1 MPDAPVPQPGIL
13 ELTPYKAFSKPK
25 RPGRLIRLMANEGAL
40 GPSPKAIE
48 AYKAAAGEIHRYPE
62 SGSGGLVF
70 ALAKH
75 YGLKAEQLVIG
86 NGSDELI
93 ELLCHCFAG
102 PGDEVIHTQYGFVMY
117 PTCARAAGATPV
129 SVPDDCYTAS
139 VDAILARLTPKTKI
153 VFLANPNNPTGTYL
167 ARSEVERLWSALP
180 KHVILV
186 LDAAYAEYVERNDY
200 SDGADLVERSK
211 NVIMLRTFSK
221 LFGLAGLRLGW
232 GYGASAIVD
241 ILNRVH
247 GVFNVNA
254 AAQAA
259 GVAALEDVPFQDRSK
274 THNRLWMPK
283 VQEKLRAL
291 GLEPQPTV
299 ANFILVKVPAKLG
312 KTPEQILAF
321 CAERGIF
328 MREMKTY
335 GMADCFRF
343 SIGTEDEN
351 EALFQALTECLANG

>member
-1 MPDAPVPQPGIL
+1 MSDAPVPQPGIM
-13 ELTPYKAFSKPK
+13 ELTPYKAFAKPK

-40 GPSPKAIE
+40 GPSPKAVE

-62 SGSGGLVF
+62 SGSGTLVT

-75 YGLKAEQLVIG
+75 HGLDPEKLVIG

-93 ELLCHCFAG
+93 ELICHCFAG
-102 PGDEVIHTQYGFVMY
+102 PGDEVLYTQYGFVMY
-117 PTCARAAGATPV
+117 PTCAHACGATPV
-129 SVPDDCYTAS
+129 KVPDDGFTAS
-139 VDAILARLTPKTKI
+139 VDAILARVTPKTKI

-167 ARSEVERLWSALP
+167 ARSEVERLWAALP
-180 KHVILV
+180 KHVVLV

-200 SDGADLVERSK
+200 ADGSELAEK
-211 NVIMLRTFSK
+211 APNVIMLRTFSK
-221 LFGLAGLRLGW
+221 MYGLAALRLGW
-232 GYGASAIVD
+232 GYGAPAVVD
-241 ILNRVH
+241 VLNRVH

-274 THNRLWMPK
+274 THNRIWVPRI
-283 VQEKLRAL
+283 QEQLRAL
-291 GLEPQPTV
+291 GLEPLPTV
-299 ANFILVKVPAKLG
+299 ANFMLVRVPAKTG
-312 KTPEQILAF
+312 KTPDQILAF
-321 CAERGIF
+321 CADKGIF

-335 GMADCFRF
+335 GMTDCFRF

-351 EALFQALTECLANG
+351 KALIETLTECLRG

>member
-1 MPDAPVPQPGIL
+1 MTDGPVPQPGIL
-13 ELTPYKAFSKPK
+13 DLTPYKAFAKPK

-40 GPSPKAIE
+40 GPSPRAVE

-62 SGSGGLVF
+62 SGSGSLVS

-75 YGLKAEQLVIG
+75 HGLDPERLVIG

-102 PGDEVIHTQYGFVMY
+102 HGDEVVYTQYGFVMY
-117 PTCARAAGATPV
+117 PTSARAAGATPV
-129 SVPDDCYTAS
+129 AAPDDGYTAS
-139 VDAILARLTPKTKI
+139 VDAILAKVTARTKI

-167 ARSEVERLWSALP
+167 ARSEVERLWKALP
-180 KHVILV
+180 RHVVLV

-200 SDGADLVERSK
+200 SSGVELAGTAP

-232 GYGASAIVD
+232 GYGAPAVVD
-241 ILNRVH
+241 VLNRVH

-259 GVAALEDVPFQDRSK
+259 GIAALEDVPFQDRSK
-274 THNRLWMPK
+274 THNRIWMPR
-283 VQEKLRAL
+283 VQERLKAL

-299 ANFILVKVPAKLG
+299 ANFLLVRVPAGLG

-328 MREMKTY
+328 LREMRTY
-335 GMADCFRF
+335 GMADCFRL
-343 SIGTEDEN
+343 SIGTEEEN
-351 EALFQALTECLANG
+351 GILLDTLAECLGHG

>member
-1 MPDAPVPQPGIL
+1 MTDAPVPQPGIL
-13 ELTPYKAFSKPK
+13 ELTPYKAFAKPK

-48 AYKAAAGEIHRYPE
+48 AYRAAAGEIHRYPE
-62 SGSGGLVF
+62 SGSGTLV
-70 ALAKH
+70 AAIARH
-75 YGLKAEQLVIG
+75 HGLKADQLVIG

-102 PGDEVIHTQYGFVMY
+102 PGDEVVYTQYGFVMY
-117 PTCARAAGATPV
+117 PTCARASGATPV
-129 SVPDDCYTAS
+129 MAPDDGITAS
-139 VDAILARLTPKTKI
+139 VDAILSKVTPKTKI

-167 ARSEVERLWSALP
+167 ARAEVERLWAALP
-180 KHVILV
+180 RHVVLV

-200 SDGADLVERSK
+200 SSGAELAERAP

-221 LFGLAGLRLGW
+221 MYGLAGLRLGW
-232 GYGASAIVD
+232 GYGAPAVVD
-241 ILNRVH
+241 VLNRVH

-274 THNRLWMPK
+274 THNRIWVPR
-283 VQEKLRAL
+283 VQEQLKAL
-291 GLEPQPTV
+291 GLEPQQTV
-299 ANFILVKVPAKLG
+299 ANFMLVKVPAKLG
-312 KTPEQILAF
+312 KTPDEILAF

-335 GMADCFRF
+335 GMTGCFRF
-343 SIGTEDEN
+343 SIGTEEEN
-351 EALFQALTECLANG
+351 QALIDTLAECLGHG

>member
-1 MPDAPVPQPGIL
+1 MSDAPVPQPGIM
-13 ELTPYKAFSKPK
+13 ELTPYKAFAKPK

-48 AYKAAAGEIHRYPE
+48 AYKAASGEIHRYPE
-62 SGSGGLVF
+62 SGSGTLVS

-75 YGLKAEQLVIG
+75 HGLDPEKLVIG

-93 ELLCHCFAG
+93 ELICHCFAG
-102 PGDEVIHTQYGFVMY
+102 PGDEVIYTQYGFVMY
-117 PTCARAAGATPV
+117 PTCAHASGATPV
-129 SVPDDCYTAS
+129 KVADDGFTAS
-139 VDAILARLTPKTKI
+139 VDAILARVTPKTKI

-167 ARSEVERLWSALP
+167 ARSEVERLWAALP
-180 KHVILV
+180 KSVVLV

-200 SDGADLVERSK
+200 SAGADLAEK
-211 NVIMLRTFSK
+211 APNVIMLRTFSK
-221 LFGLAGLRLGW
+221 MYGLAGLRLGW
-232 GYGASAIVD
+232 GYGAPAVVD
-241 ILNRVH
+241 VLNRVH

-274 THNRLWMPK
+274 THNRIWVPR
-283 VQEKLRAL
+283 VQEKLREL
-291 GLEPQPTV
+291 GLEPLPTV
-299 ANFILVKVPAKLG
+299 ANFMLVRVPAKTG
-312 KTPEQILAF
+312 KTPDQILAF

-335 GMADCFRF
+335 GMTDCFRF
-343 SIGTEDEN
+343 SIGTEEEN
-351 EALFQALTECLANG
+351 QALFETLTECLRG

>member
-1 MPDAPVPQPGIL
+1 MTDAPVPQPGIM
-13 ELTPYKAFSKPK
+13 ELTPYKAFAKPK

-62 SGSGGLVF
+62 SGSGTLVT

-75 YGLKAEQLVIG
+75 YGLDPEKLVIG

-93 ELLCHCFAG
+93 ELLCHCFCG
-102 PGDEVIHTQYGFVMY
+102 PGDEIVYTQYGFVMY

-129 SVPDDCYTAS
+129 VAPDDGYTAS
-139 VDAILARLTPKTKI
+139 VDAILSKVTAKTRI
-153 VFLANPNNPTGTYL
+153 VFLANPNNPTGSYL
-167 ARSEVERLWSALP
+167 ARSEVERLWKALP
-180 KHVILV
+180 KRIVLV

-200 SDGADLVERSK
+200 SSGAELAEQAP

-232 GYGASAIVD
+232 GYGSPAVVD
-241 ILNRVH
+241 VLNRVH

-274 THNRLWMPK
+274 THNRVWMPR
-283 VQEKLRAL
+283 VVEKLKAL
-291 GLEPQPTV
+291 GFEPQPTV

-335 GMADCFRF
+335 GMSDCFRF
-343 SIGTEDEN
+343 SIGTEEEN
-351 EALFQALTECLANG
+351 QALFDALSECLGRG